1 MFVAG
6 KGPQCAAADE
16 PDITPTASIKNQD
29 EDSLVIGVDEDDL
42 FLSEDSEKEE
52 EAEARKLKYQD
63 RRRQSKNLQLKIK
76 NYLSK

>member
-16 PDITPTASIKNQD
+16 PAIAPTDSFKNQD
-29 EDSLVIGVDEDDL
+29 EDTLVIGVDEDDL

-52 EAEARKLKYQD
+52 ETEARKLKYQD